1 MLPPPS
7 PSTRSHEAPAAPN
20 ARASTDLE
28 HYLEALS
35 PDERAEV
42 DAMAGHDLAVLHD
55 AEAQA
60 VATDVANDVH
70 TLVAYSVVHGDVAG
84 LEALR
89 QRLGLASLDAALR
102 VAKARASR

>member
-1 MLPPPS
+1 MSLPPS
-7 PSTRSHEAPAAPN
+7 PSPRPAEAPFAPT
-20 ARASTDLE
+20 AGASTDLE

-60 VATDVANDVH
+60 VAADVANDVH
-70 TLVAYSVVHGDVAG
+70 TLVAYSIVHGDVEG

-102 VAKARASR
+102 VARARAPR